1 MDLKEGWEKK
11 ALIGV
16 AVIVLVIIV
25 YAYFVPFSGTPDNI
39 TPNNPT
45 SPSPVVP
52 VQYSM
57 HASNNSNSNS
67 STNVNNSASIINITK
82 TAYPDYTIGTPA
94 YQNSVNVNGTTY
106 NNVWVVPITK
116 PNNPSITV
124 YVDYTGRIVLR
135 V

>member
-1 MDLKEGWEKK
+1 MDLKDGWEKK

-16 AVIVLVIIV
+16 GVVVLVIIV

-57 HASNNSNSNS
+57 PASNNSNSNS
-67 STNVNNSASIINITK
+67 STNVNNSASIINITR

-94 YQNSVNVNGTTY
+94 YQNSVSVNGTPY
-106 NNVWVVPITK
+106 DNVWVVPITK
-116 PNNPSITV
+116 PGSSLTV